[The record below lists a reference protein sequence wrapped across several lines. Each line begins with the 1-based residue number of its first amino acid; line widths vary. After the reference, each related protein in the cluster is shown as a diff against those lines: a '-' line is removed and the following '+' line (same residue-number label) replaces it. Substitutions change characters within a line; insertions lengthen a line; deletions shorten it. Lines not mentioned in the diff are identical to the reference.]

1 MDLKH
6 LSLDDTIVACATPP
20 GMGAIAVIR
29 LSGPHAIQLSEAV
42 FRPFKEGKKLSE
54 VKSHTA
60 HFGAIVDDSGWT
72 IDDGKSEK
80 KELIEDRRP
89 STVIDEVLINVF
101 HEGKSF
107 TGEETIEIS
116 CHGSTYIVQ
125 AILQLLIKKGARPAD
140 AGEFTMRAYRNGK
153 FDLAQAEAVADLIH
167 STSKA
172 SAQLALN
179 QLRGGVSSEIS
190 KLREQLM
197 NFAGLIELELDFSE
211 EDVEFAD
218 RTQFMELIQ
227 RIQSTLKGLM
237 DSFQLGNAIKN
248 GIPVAIVGEPNVGKS
263 TLLNALLNEDRAI
276 VSDIAGTTRD
286 VIEDQVNFGG
296 ITFRFIDTA
305 GIRETQDEIESKGI
319 EKTFQK
325 IQQAQIVLYIVD
337 GLNVQ
342 TMDDRR
348 WTIEVEKLKK
358 QFPEKHII
366 TIMNKADLISTD
378 KSAADPERHSIV
390 HGLSSIDLQISAKE
404 NMGIEELKNKL
415 TSFID
420 LGKINQGDI
429 VITNA
434 RHFNSLELANEN
446 LQRVLSAMNQG
457 LPGDLLAIDIRAALQ
472 HLGEITGEITTD
484 DLLGHIFSKF
494 CIGK

>member
-1 MDLKH
+1 MNLDH
-6 LSLDDTIVACATPP
+6 LSQNDTIVACATPP

-29 LSGPHAIQLSEAV
+29 LSGPDSIKLTQSI
-42 FRPFKEGKKLSE
+42 FRPFNKEKDLSKE
-54 VKSHTA
+54 KSHTA
-60 HFGAIVDDSGWT
+60 HFGNI
-72 IDDGKSEK
+72 IDENF
-80 KELIEDRRP
+80 EA
-89 STVIDEVLINVF
+89 IDEVLINIF

-107 TGEETIEIS
+107 TGEETTEIS

-125 AILQLLIKKGARPAD
+125 AILSLLIKKGARPAD

-172 SAQLALN
+172 SAKLALN

-218 RTQFMELIQ
+218 RTQFKELIHK
-227 RIQSTLKGLM
+227 IQATLKGLM
-237 DSFQLGNAIKN
+237 DSFELGNAIKN

-263 TLLNALLNEDRAI
+263 TLLNVLLQEERAI

-286 VIEDQVNFGG
+286 VIEDQINVGG

-305 GIRETQDEIESKGI
+305 GIRDTQDEIESKGI
-319 EKTFQK
+319 EKTYQK
-325 IQQAQIVLYIVD
+325 IKQAQIVLQLFD
-337 GLNVQ
+337 ATQESLNS
-342 TMDDRR
+342 
-348 WTIEVEKLKK
+348 IVEKAQKLTDD
-358 QFPEKHII
+358 FPDQAFLTII
-366 TIMNKADLISTD
+366 NKADTLPVSD
-378 KSAADPERHSIV
+378 SIP
-390 HGLSSIDLQISAKE
+390 LSDDTLLISAKE
-404 NMGIEELKNKL
+404 KIGLEQLQQKL
-415 TSFID
+415 ASFID
-420 LGKINQGDI
+420 LGKVNAGDI
-429 VITNA
+429 VITNT
-434 RHFNSLELANEN
+434 RHFNSLQKAHNN
-446 LQRVLSAMNQG
+446 LSQVLSAMDQG

-472 HLGEITGEITTD
+472 NLGEITSDITTD